1 MMEKDQRKSN
11 LKLIFQKK
19 KRTEMRKTNK
29 KGEIRACPKIVA
41 QPAVTSEKGVVFN
54 PVRSSGGVLPRIS

>member
-11 LKLIFQKK
+11 LKLSK
-19 KRTEMRKTNK
+19 KRTEMRQYDK

-54 PVRSSGGVLPRIS
+54 PVRSASGVLPRIS

>member
-1 MMEKDQRKSN
+1 MMEKDHRKSN
-11 LKLIFQKK
+11 LNSAKNGQKCVK
-19 KRTEMRKTNK
+19 MTK

-54 PVRSSGGVLPRIS
+54 AVRSSSGVLPRIS